1 MIPYQRRLQMLQL
14 LENKEVVFLS
24 DFCQTLDGVSE
35 STVRRDLKTLERE
48 GQITLL
54 RGGGA
59 CLKQGSYEMP
69 VNSKGIKNV
78 SEKEQIARYAA
89 ELVKDGESIY
99 LDSGSTA
106 YRMIPHLKDK
116 DINVITTN
124 ALIFSD
130 MQDMKMKCFIVGGE
144 INFSTGS
151 IFGVTTIKELSEMYF
166 DKAFLGVNGISERAG
181 ISTPTVQEAEK
192 KRIVKQNS
200 TETYVLADHSKI
212 GKNALC
218 KVFELGEVP
227 IICDQESEILINGG
241 NYIIAE

>member
-200 TETYVLADHSKI
+200 TETYILADSSKL

-227 IICDQESEILINGG
+227 VICDRENEVLISGG

>member
-130 MQDMKMKCFIVGGE
+130 IQDMKMKCFIVGGE

>member
-14 LENKEVVFLS
+14 LENKEVVFLN

-48 GQITLL
+48 GQIILL

-59 CLKQGSYEMP
+59 CLKQGSYEIP

-78 SEKEQIARYAA
+78 SEKERIARCAA

-151 IFGVTTIKELSEMYF
+151 IIGVTTLKELSEMYF

-200 TETYVLADHSKI
+200 TETYVLADSSKL
-212 GKNALC
+212 GRNALC
-218 KVFELGEVP
+218 KVFELGEVTV
-227 IICDQESEILINGG
+227 ICDREDEALVNSG
-241 NYIIAE
+241 NYIIAK

>member
-227 IICDQESEILINGG
+227 IICNQESEILINGG